1 MPSITPTVHK
11 KTNLDKQRYSIITT
25 LWQRNRQIGTG
36 SMNTLDEK
44 DFANDYEEKEDMK
57 PTPKKVDKRNLA
69 TKKTS
74 KGNGPK
80 HKYIPTV
87 WMEGKRMIK
96 RGKAVLQ
103 LSNDEIIQT
112 LQNKDKAK
120 RNKEFKKKTDNEV
133 RSGTQSTLA
142 NFVSGKVNKPHKNI
156 PVKSIQ
162 NVMDNEHNINSN
174 DQDQLSDDEEHF
186 WDSEVIINIMNECK
200 KAVPVDWA
208 ATMMLDPEYYNSL
221 EKK

>member
-1 MPSITPTVHK
+1 
-11 KTNLDKQRYSIITT
+11 
-25 LWQRNRQIGTG
+25 
-36 SMNTLDEK
+36 
-44 DFANDYEEKEDMK
+44 MK
-57 PTPKKVDKRNLA
+57 PAPNKVDKSNLV
-69 TKKTS
+69 TKKAS
-74 KGNGPK
+74 KGNGAK

-133 RSGTQSTLA
+133 RSGAQSTLA
-142 NFVSGKVNKPHKNI
+142 NFVTGKVNKPQKKTS
-156 PVKSIQ
+156 VKSIQ
-162 NVMDNEHNINSN
+162 NVMDNEHNIKGD
-174 DQDQLSDDEEHF
+174 DQDQLSKDEEHF
-186 WDSEVIINIMNECK
+186 WDSEVIINIMNEYK
-200 KAVPVDWA
+200 KSVPVGWS